1 MKLTRF
7 SDIGLRVLMYLARE
21 SRSPSVTV
29 AEVAMQFDVPH
40 NHLVKV
46 VGMMAKMGWIDAVRG
61 RNGGI
66 SLAASPESLHI
77 GSILRVLEGDD
88 EAIDCEGIGCRLSG
102 DCRLRN
108 ALKIGVDA
116 FYNAMD
122 EYTLADIVSGN
133 TGEHIVMMHRNFLMD
148 RAAIA

>member
-29 AEVAMQFDVPH
+29 AEVAVQFDVPH

-46 VGMMAKMGWIDAVRG
+46 VGMLTKMGWIDAVRG

-66 SLAASPESLHI
+66 SLAVSADTLRI
-77 GSILRVLEGDD
+77 GSVLRVLEGDI

-102 DCRLRN
+102 DCRLRG
-108 ALKIGVDA
+108 ALKLGVDA
-116 FYNAMD
+116 FYGAMD
-122 EYTLADIVSGN
+122 EYTLADIVSGK
-133 TGEHIVMMHRNFLMD
+133 TGEHIVMMHRNFLQD
-148 RAAIA
+148 RATA

>member
-7 SDIGLRVLMYLARE
+7 SDIGLRVLMYLAKETRT
-21 SRSPSVTV
+21 PPVTV
-29 AEVAMQFDVPH
+29 SEVAQQFDVPH

-46 VGMMAKMGWIDAVRG
+46 VGAMAKMGWIDAVRG

-66 SLAASPESLHI
+66 RLAIDADALRI
-77 GSILRVLEGDD
+77 GGVLRLLEGDT

-108 ALKIGVDA
+108 VLRLGIEA

-133 TGEHIVMMHRNFLMD
+133 TGEHIVMMHRTFMME
-148 RAAIA
+148 RAA

>member
-7 SDIGLRVLMYLARE
+7 SDIGLRVLMYLAKETRT
-21 SRSPSVTV
+21 PPVTV
-29 AEVAMQFDVPH
+29 SEVSQQFDVPH

-66 SLAASPESLHI
+66 RLAIDAKSLRI
-77 GSILRVLEGDD
+77 GSVLRVLEGDA

-108 ALKIGVDA
+108 VLQVGIEA
-116 FYNAMD
+116 FYGAMD
-122 EYTLADIVSGN
+122 QYTLADIVIGT
-133 TGEHIVMMHRNFLMD
+133 TGEYIVRMHRTFMMD
-148 RAAIA
+148 RAA

>member
-29 AEVAMQFDVPH
+29 AEVAVQFDVPH

-46 VGMMAKMGWIDAVRG
+46 VGMLAKMGWIDAVRG

-66 SLAASPESLHI
+66 SLAVSADTLRI
-77 GSILRVLEGDD
+77 GSVLRVLEGDI

-102 DCRLRN
+102 DCRLRG
-108 ALKIGVDA
+108 ALKLGVDA
-116 FYNAMD
+116 FYGAMD
-122 EYTLADIVSGN
+122 EYTLADIVSGK
-133 TGEHIVMMHRNFLMD
+133 TGEHIVMMHRNFLQD
-148 RAAIA
+148 RATA